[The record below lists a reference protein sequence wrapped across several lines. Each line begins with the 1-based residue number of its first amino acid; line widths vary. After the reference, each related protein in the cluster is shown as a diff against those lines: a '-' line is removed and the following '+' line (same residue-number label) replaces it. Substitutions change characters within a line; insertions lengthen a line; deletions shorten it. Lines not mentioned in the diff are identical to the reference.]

1 MMPRVTKSGEIL
13 HSRMSGGI
21 LKRATVA
28 VLLSGLFALLT
39 LGLSGCGSSSSTP
52 AAIGVGLTPSGAKSI
67 DQAQTVPITAAV
79 TNDSKS
85 AGVTWTVSGTN
96 GSQGTLTNPTTTSV
110 TYNTPGSVT
119 SAFTAT
125 VTATSVTDTTK
136 LAVLKITVSP
146 LPSVTTT
153 SLAAATAGTAY
164 SATLVEAGGTSPY
177 TWTVTPATLPAGL
190 SLNSST
196 GVVSGMPTGGSTG
209 PYTFKITDA
218 AGQSASSPAIA
229 FTVAAPPALTVTTA
243 TLPAAVMGTA
253 YSQTLQAAGGVPPYT
268 WSVPPGTLPAG
279 LSLNSSTGVI
289 SGTPTG
295 LVTGPM
301 GFTVTVTDV
310 ETPKNATTPAPLSIA
325 VTAPTLSVTTPSLSG
340 GNMGNAYSSQTLQA
354 KGGAGADT
362 WKLATGSS
370 LPAGLTL
377 SGAGVI
383 SGTPNGNFVGT
394 TYFTVD
400 VTDSETP
407 TAQTATAA
415 LSIAI
420 TVAPLSVTTSGSLT
434 TGVAHSVYPSV
445 TLQATGGIQPYIN
458 WTVVGGNTNLPPG

>member
-1 MMPRVTKSGEIL
+1 MSGE
-13 HSRMSGGI
+13 I

-96 GSQGTLTNPTTTSV
+96 GSQGTLTNQITTSPYSV
-110 TYNTPGSVT
+110 TYNTPASVT

-136 LAVLKITVSP
+136 LAVLKINVSP

-209 PYTFKITDA
+209 PYTR
-218 AGQSASSPAIA
+218 
-229 FTVAAPPALTVTTA
+229 
-243 TLPAAVMGTA
+243 
-253 YSQTLQAAGGVPPYT
+253 
-268 WSVPPGTLPAG
+268 
-279 LSLNSSTGVI
+279 
-289 SGTPTG
+289 
-295 LVTGPM
+295 
-301 GFTVTVTDV
+301 
-310 ETPKNATTPAPLSIA
+310 
-325 VTAPTLSVTTPSLSG
+325 
-340 GNMGNAYSSQTLQA
+340 
-354 KGGAGADT
+354 
-362 WKLATGSS
+362 
-370 LPAGLTL
+370 
-377 SGAGVI
+377 
-383 SGTPNGNFVGT
+383 
-394 TYFTVD
+394 
-400 VTDSETP
+400 
-407 TAQTATAA
+407 
-415 LSIAI
+415 
-420 TVAPLSVTTSGSLT
+420 
-434 TGVAHSVYPSV
+434 
-445 TLQATGGIQPYIN
+445 
-458 WTVVGGNTNLPPG
+458 